1 MITFVVISHPYD
13 NSGNSAT
20 ASVSVILT
28 ELQLLKYVFSRS
40 EGQIQ

>member
-13 NSGNSAT
+13 NSGNCAT
-20 ASVSVILT
+20 ASLSVILT
-28 ELQLLKYVFSRS
+28 ELQFLKNVFSRI